1 MEELLP
7 KPLGEDLES
16 WSVLLPFIPSGGH
29 SSIFFLTQIKRGA
42 GLSRY
47 KLLNTAD
54 LDSGPQAKAREVAL
68 GDAEVTPWREGKGLQ
83 APLQSR
89 RLL

>member
-1 MEELLP
+1 MEELL
-7 KPLGEDLES
+7 PLGEDLES

-29 SSIFFLTQIKRGA
+29 SSIFLTQIKRGA